1 MYPSQVFFM
10 MPDSSNNPRHEILG
24 SFSWFSCYNADF
36 RAVFVC
42 FCTTF
47 DLIFEISPI
56 SLVNFCLLRL
66 TLPFGGIYREY
77 IEIVVWLKDGYSLPN
92 IYCIQLWNVRWLFT
106 HSPPPLPPFQR
117 LHLGRRLMTFVLIP
131 VFWILISC
139 GVMSQS
145 LLPIFGF

>member
-1 MYPSQVFFM
+1 MSTDPLYPSQVCFM

-47 DLIFEISPI
+47 DLIFETRPN

-66 TLPFGGIYREY
+66 TLPFGGIYIDIKLVPPDRLLFGIKTDKIFHIY
-77 IEIVVWLKDGYSLPN
+77 IMYIIMECKKG
-92 IYCIQLWNVRWLFT
+92 
-106 HSPPPLPPFQR
+106 
-117 LHLGRRLMTFVLIP
+117 VLNR
-131 VFWILISC
+131 F
-139 GVMSQS
+139 
-145 LLPIFGF
+145 